1 MKQKPVMR
9 GLLFAGDDSVTPRFV
24 AEASTVAML
33 TQARN
38 MLHDPFAPLAG
49 HTMPWP
55 AEPGSGKCF
64 LLGDVLANVARL
76 PAKSGKKFK
85 RSE

>member
-9 GLLFAGDDSVTPRFV
+9 GLLFAVDDSVTPRFF

-49 HTMPWP
+49 HTMP
-55 AEPGSGKCF
+55 
-64 LLGDVLANVARL
+64 
-76 PAKSGKKFK
+76 
-85 RSE
+85 